1 MSGLIWR
8 QAVILLAYLAAFAIV
23 LTPILLALT
32 KLLGVTST
40 LDWSGTRMAFA
51 SVVVAPLLEEL
62 VFRAGLR
69 SATATLAVQPVL
81 IPLFIGSWQVSLV
94 LLGVVAVVLLVDH
107 VRLRHL
113 DDARKFSLRM
123 ARGRAFL
130 TRYRLIVWGNAV
142 AFGLAH
148 LGNFTI
154 ATTNGWLGCLT
165 VFVVSS
171 QIITGV
177 VLSYFRLR
185 YGLFSAM
192 GFHAIFNASWLLFD

>member
-1 MSGLIWR
+1 MSGARSVTSEWMPKIRAELRQLALFCWRPTRRHPVDVGMSGLIWR

-130 TRYRLIVWGNAV
+130 TR
-142 AFGLAH
+142 
-148 LGNFTI
+148 
-154 ATTNGWLGCLT
+154 
-165 VFVVSS
+165 
-171 QIITGV
+171 
-177 VLSYFRLR
+177 
-185 YGLFSAM
+185 
-192 GFHAIFNASWLLFD
+192 